1 MKAKQNFT
9 EGPILSTLTKFAMPV
24 LLAILLQ
31 DMYGAVDL
39 QMVGRF
45 GTAAD
50 ISAAAT
56 GSQIMF
62 MVSAVIIGL
71 AMGITVRI
79 GQQIGDGRPEDAGKT
94 VGSGICLFVVA
105 ALVLTAGMLLG
116 APSIA
121 RGVHA
126 PPDAFDGTVRY
137 LRICGVGS
145 LFIIGYNL
153 VGSIFRG
160 LGDSKMPLIT
170 VAIAC
175 AVNIAGDLLLVG
187 GLGMGVTGAAV
198 ATVAAQAVSVALS
211 LLIIRRRQL
220 PFSLSKE
227 DIHFNREINRSILK
241 IGTPAALQDLL
252 HNISFLVLV
261 TIANSMGTIMSA
273 SVGVGGKVS
282 VFLVVVPSAYMQAM
296 SAFVA
301 QNIGAGRET
310 RARRALLCGI
320 LSSLA
325 VGLIVAWMT
334 FFHGDVL
341 AGIFSKEA
349 AVIAGAADYLKAYG
363 VDCLLQCLV
372 FCCVGYFNGC
382 GHTFFVMVQGLIGAF
397 GVRLLMAMLL
407 SRIAGGSLLI
417 LGLAIPG
424 ATAVQVFICAGFLI
438 WRTRK
443 VKSGFVFQKIS

>member
-1 MKAKQNFT
+1 MKTKQNFI
-9 EGPILSTLTKFAMPV
+9 EGPILPTLTKFAMPV

-145 LFIIGYNL
+145 LFIVGYNL

-175 AVNIAGDLLLVG
+175 AVNIAG
-187 GLGMGVTGAAV
+187 T
-198 ATVAAQAVSVALS
+198 
-211 LLIIRRRQL
+211 
-220 PFSLSKE
+220 
-227 DIHFNREINRSILK
+227 
-241 IGTPAALQDLL
+241 
-252 HNISFLVLV
+252 
-261 TIANSMGTIMSA
+261 
-273 SVGVGGKVS
+273 
-282 VFLVVVPSAYMQAM
+282 
-296 SAFVA
+296 
-301 QNIGAGRET
+301 
-310 RARRALLCGI
+310 
-320 LSSLA
+320 
-325 VGLIVAWMT
+325 
-334 FFHGDVL
+334 
-341 AGIFSKEA
+341 
-349 AVIAGAADYLKAYG
+349 
-363 VDCLLQCLV
+363 
-372 FCCVGYFNGC
+372 CC
-382 GHTFFVMVQGLIGAF
+382 
-397 GVRLLMAMLL
+397 
-407 SRIAGGSLLI
+407 
-417 LGLAIPG
+417 
-424 ATAVQVFICAGFLI
+424 
-438 WRTRK
+438 W
-443 VKSGFVFQKIS
+443 